1 MAEAPLQSTTRTE
14 EASLPDLSPESKK
27 TQLADLIERASAKEA
42 IKDYDAAAELYSQA
56 TELQADLNGEMSVEN
71 ADLLY
76 LYGKSLY
83 NVAVRKSDVL
93 GSKVA
98 GQASNTPQSGTP
110 GHTSTKTKIGAPNES
125 SLISRA
131 IAEGSTANENAAES
145 TAEEGKPQSSSLF
158 QFTGDEN
165 FDSGSDEE
173 NAGAAGD
180 GAEPEEED
188 DEFANAF
195 EMLDLSRILL
205 LRKLETLESDN
216 QDEER
221 SIKERLADIYDLQA
235 EISLEG
241 ERFEDAVTDLRAALD
256 LKTKIFPLEDP
267 IVAEC
272 HYKLSLALEFSSIT
286 PEKEEDVK
294 DTTSEKVTK
303 VDQQKREEAAKHMET
318 AIQSCKL
325 RISKELQKLESTT
338 EEETLIKMKRSI
350 DDVKE
355 IVSDMEQRLIEL
367 RQPPVSINDPGEGI
381 ADTNALNGILSQVL
395 GQTSAA
401 DKSSILQ
408 EAMKGANDLSSL
420 VRKKKRTPTVEPSDR
435 ASPSGKRQ
443 LEPESEVADEP
454 SPGKRVRL
462 DDGALDD

>member
-1 MAEAPLQSTTRTE
+1 MAESPPQSTTRAE
-14 EASLPDLSPESKK
+14 EESIPNPSPESKQA
-27 TQLADLIERASAKEA
+27 QLADLIERASAKDA
-42 IKDYDAAAELYSQA
+42 IKDYDTAAELYSQA
-56 TELQADLNGEMSVEN
+56 TELQAELNGEMSVDN

-76 LYGKSLY
+76 SYGKSLY

-98 GQASNTPQSGTP
+98 GQASNAPKSGTS
-110 GHTSTKTKIGAPNES
+110 GHTSTKTGTGEPNES
-125 SLISRA
+125 LIGRA
-131 IAEGSTANENAAES
+131 IAEGSTANEKAAES
-145 TAEEGKPQSSSLF
+145 ITEEAKPQSSSLF

-165 FDSGSDEE
+165 FDSDSDEE
-173 NAGAAGD
+173 NAAAGD
-180 GAEPEEED
+180 GAEPEEEE

-205 LRKLETLESDN
+205 LRKLENLESDN
-216 QDEER
+216 QDEEHN
-221 SIKERLADIYDLQA
+221 IKERLADIYDLQA

-241 ERFEDAVTDLRAALD
+241 ERFDDAVADLRAALN

-267 IVAEC
+267 NVAEC

-286 PEKEEDVK
+286 PEKDGDAK
-294 DTTSEKVTK
+294 DSTAEKITK
-303 VDQQKREEAAKHMET
+303 VDKEKREEAAKHMET

-325 RISKELQKLESTT
+325 RISKEQQKLENTT
-338 EEETLIKMKRSI
+338 DEEALIKMKRSI

-355 IVSDMEQRLIEL
+355 IVSDMEHRLIEL
-367 RQPPVSINDPGEGI
+367 RRPPVFINDPGEGI
-381 ADTNALNGILSQVL
+381 ADSNALNGILSQVL

-401 DKSSILQ
+401 DKTSILQ

-420 VRKKKRTPTVEPSDR
+420 VRKKKRTPTADPSDR
-435 ASPSGKRQ
+435 AEPSGKRQ
-443 LEPESEVADEP
+443 LEPESEAAADEP

-462 DDGALDD
+462 DDGASDD